1 MSSSSIRILI
11 AALGSHGD
19 VHPFLGLG
27 EVLAARGHEVRLI
40 APAMYE
46 VMARLVGLEFVP
58 IGTVEQFERHS
69 SRADLWHPRKGFQV
83 IAEATGE
90 FLGEYYRAITE
101 NCERGRTILVL
112 SSLALGGRVAQEVLG
127 VPAVTIHL
135 SPSVFR
141 SNQKPAKTPPLPVAG
156 WMPAGWNRLIFAAA
170 DVLGIDP
177 ALGVPVNKLRASVG
191 LGPVKRIFDGWIHSP
206 DRVIGLFP
214 EWFAKPA
221 SDWPA
226 QAVLTGF
233 PLYDESNVLPM
244 DYELERFL
252 DSGEAPIAFTPGS
265 AMRHGERFF
274 AAAVEA
280 CRTLGR
286 RGLLVSMHARHL
298 PARLPKE
305 IRHVKYAPFSRL
317 LPRCASIVHHGGI
330 GTSSQ
335 ALAAGVPQLAMPM
348 GFDQADNAARLKGLG
363 VAEVLPA
370 QRFSARRAAVLLER
384 VMDPIHRGNCLV
396 IQKRFEG
403 QKPLEKTAELIEQTF
418 HEHSESKH
426 SESSL

>member
-1 MSSSSIRILI
+1 MSSSPIRVLI

-27 EVLAARGHEVRLI
+27 QTLAARGHEVRLI

-46 VMARLVGLEFVP
+46 VMARLVGLQFVP

-83 IAEATGE
+83 MAEATGE
-90 FLGEYYRAITE
+90 FLGDYYRAITE
-101 NCERGRTILVL
+101 NCEPGRTILVL
-112 SSLALGGRVAQEVLG
+112 SSLALAGRVAQEVMG
-127 VPAVTIHL
+127 VPAVTVHL
-135 SPSVFR
+135 SPSVLR
-141 SNQKPAKTPPLPVAG
+141 SHLKPAKTPPLPLAEC
-156 WMPAGWNRLIFAAA
+156 MPAWWNRMIFAAV
-170 DVLGIDP
+170 DFLVIDP
-177 ALGVPVNKLRASVG
+177 TLGGPVNKLRASIG
-191 LGPVKRIFDGWIHSP
+191 LGPVKRIFDSWIHSP

-214 EWFAKPA
+214 EWFAAPA
-221 SDWPA
+221 VDWPA

-233 PLYDESNVLPM
+233 PLYDEADILPL
-244 DYELERFL
+244 DLELGRFL
-252 DSGEAPIAFTPGS
+252 DSGEAPIVFTPGS

-274 AAAVEA
+274 VAAVEA
-280 CRTLGR
+280 CRILGQ
-286 RGLLVSMHARHL
+286 RGLLVSMHDRHL
-298 PARLPKE
+298 PKRLPTE

-317 LPRCASIVHHGGI
+317 LPRCAAIVHHGGI

-348 GFDQADNAARLKGLG
+348 GFDQADNAVRLKRLG

-396 IQKRFEG
+396 VKKRFEG
-403 QKPLEKTAELIEQTF
+403 QKPLEKTADLIEQTF
-418 HEHSESKH
+418 HEHANPN
-426 SESSL
+426 L